1 MGQIQI
7 GLLWRRLMSTEKKE
21 EMPALYELHV
31 ISYALQTG
39 LKAVEWG
46 TEEVLLILST
56 CKLLT
61 SWNADFLK
69 LEDTMQFPYRFSPIR
84 WVENNVVAER
94 GI

>member
-1 MGQIQI
+1 
-7 GLLWRRLMSTEKKE
+7 MSTEKKE

-61 SWNADFLK
+61 S
-69 LEDTMQFPYRFSPIR
+69 
-84 WVENNVVAER
+84 
-94 GI
+94 